1 MSVKLSFILPCYN
14 VGCFIEETLGS
25 LYAQGMPEDEFEV
38 ICVNDCSTDDTHDR
52 IVAFA
57 GNHTNLILLDQPRN
71 MYSGAA
77 RNRGLDVAKG
87 EYIWFV
93 DSDDLVKPGV
103 ALRLLEK
110 ACSQQLDLL
119 LFNYDEFLDSHPED
133 LRPARAIFKDTDV
146 MDGPEF
152 VHQYFHDRLT
162 RLSLLWLRLFRR
174 GLIEENGIRFP
185 DLYISQDCPFAWETL
200 LCAKRVQAIS
210 EHCYNYRASAGSIT
224 ANKNT
229 AKKAAVWSFQF
240 PYQLERMKHT
250 FSGKVPEGIPEG
262 IEGSIRTEVNLF
274 AKRYVRLP
282 QAEKSA
288 YFRSMRSDK
297 GWFPHFKSYL
307 NRKSRLVYRTGFL
320 GERVFSLVAK
330 ILTKK

>member
-1 MSVKLSFILPCYN
+1 MVQISYILPCYN
-14 VGCFIEETLGS
+14 VGRLITETLENI
-25 LYAQGMPEDEFEV
+25 YAQGMPEDEFEV
-38 ICVNDCSTDDTHDR
+38 ICVNDFSPDDTHDR
-52 IVAFA
+52 IAAFA
-57 GNHTNLILLDQPRN
+57 EGHSNLILLDQPRN
-71 MYSGAA
+71 LYSGAA

-103 ALRLLEK
+103 APHLLELARSRK
-110 ACSQQLDLL
+110 LDLL
-119 LFNYDEFLDSHPED
+119 LFNYDEFTDGHPED
-133 LRPARAIFKDTDV
+133 LRPARAIFQDTDV
-146 MDGPEF
+146 MDGPAF
-152 VHQYFHDRLT
+152 VHQYFRDRLT

-240 PYQLERMKHT
+240 PYQLERLKHT
-250 FSGKVPEGIPEG
+250 FAGKVPAEIIDG

-282 QAEKSA
+282 AGEKTA
-288 YFRSMRSDK
+288 YFQSMRADK
-297 GWFPHFKSYL
+297 DWFPHFKSCL
-307 NRKSRLVYRTGFL
+307 TRKNRLLYRTGSL
-320 GERVFSLVAK
+320 GERFFSLAAK
-330 ILTKK
+330 KLVKK